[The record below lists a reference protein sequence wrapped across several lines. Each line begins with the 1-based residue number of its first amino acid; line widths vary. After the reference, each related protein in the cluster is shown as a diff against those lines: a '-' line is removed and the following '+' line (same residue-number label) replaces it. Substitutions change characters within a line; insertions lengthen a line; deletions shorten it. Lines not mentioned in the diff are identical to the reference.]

1 MQFSFCLL
9 YFSTKNPDELE
20 LEEALTRLM
29 VVFRYVVD
37 KDVFQKFY
45 SKLLSKRLVLQTSAS
60 DDAEASMISKLK
72 VLNCIVTLAIIRTD
86 G

>member
-1 MQFSFCLL
+1 M
-9 YFSTKNPDELE
+9 E

-72 VLNCIVTLAIIRTD
+72 VLNCIVTLAINTD
-86 G
+86 